1 MTSHAASESYAA
13 VDLGSNSFHMIV
25 ANYADGRLQVIDRLK
40 DMVRLASGLDTR
52 RNLSAESME
61 RAIQCLERF
70 GQRIGEI
77 PRVNVRAVG
86 TNALRQARNGRSFL
100 ADARKAL
107 GHPIEI
113 IAGREEARLIF
124 LGVAHT
130 IHHPTERR
138 LIVDI
143 GGGSTELIIGTGFHA
158 AHLESLYMGC
168 VSTSE
173 RFFPDGEISAKRMR
187 RALLFARQ
195 ELEGV
200 EATYRKVGWDAAIG
214 ASGTIIAISDSIA
227 EWGLGKG
234 AVTPE
239 GLEKLRDRLVAAGN
253 VSTLALNSV
262 SERRRPVFPGGVA
275 ILSAVFEALKIER
288 MTISDGALREGLLY
302 DLIGRAHDRDV
313 RNKTMSDLVERYGA
327 DAEQGRRVR
336 TTAMDLFRQARKS
349 WNLDSRTDGTLLKWA
364 AEVHEIGLSIA
375 HAQYHRHAAYV
386 LANSDLPGFS
396 REEQFNLAML
406 VRLHRR
412 RVALEELLQLSD
424 PDRQRIFRL
433 CILLRLAV
441 LLNRSR
447 TLAALPEITATA
459 EEALLE
465 LTFPQGWLDAHP
477 LTQTDL
483 ESEREFLAAAKF
495 ELRFA

>member
-1 MTSHAASESYAA
+1 

-52 RNLSAESME
+52 HNLNQDAVE

-86 TNALRQARNGRSFL
+86 TNALRQARNGRTFL
-100 ADARKAL
+100 AEARKAL

-143 GGGSTELIIGTGFHA
+143 GGGSTELIIGAGFHPS
-158 AHLESLYMGC
+158 HLESLYMGC

-173 RFFPDGEISAKRMR
+173 RFFADGEISAKRMR
-187 RALLFARQ
+187 RALLLARQ

-200 EATYRKVGWDAAIG
+200 EATYRKAGWDAAIG

-227 EWGLGKG
+227 ECGWGKG
-234 AVTPE
+234 EITAD
-239 GLEKLRDRLVAAGN
+239 GLEKLRDHLVAAGN
-253 VSTLALNSV
+253 VSALAFTSV

-275 ILSAVFEALKIER
+275 ILSAAFEALKIER

-313 RNKTMSDLVERYGA
+313 RNKTMADLVERYGA
-327 DAEQGRRVR
+327 DAEQGKRVR
-336 TTAMDLFRQARKS
+336 TTAMDLFRQVRKT
-349 WNLDSRTDGTLLKWA
+349 WNLDSRADGMLLKWA

-375 HAQYHRHAAYV
+375 HAQYHRHAAYL

-396 REEQFNLAML
+396 REEQFSLAML

-412 RVALEELLQLSD
+412 RLALEELQQLSD
-424 PDRQRIFRL
+424 PDRPRIFRL
-433 CILLRLAV
+433 CVLLRLAV

-447 TLAALPEITATA
+447 SAALPEIGAAAADTALDLA
-459 EEALLE
+459 
-465 LTFPQGWLDAHP
+465 FPQGWLDDHP

-495 ELRFA
+495 ELKFA

>member
-1 MTSHAASESYAA
+1 MTTQNDTFAA

-25 ANYADGRLQVIDRLK
+25 ANYVDGRLQVIDRLK

-52 RNLSAESME
+52 RNLNAESSE

-70 GQRIGEI
+70 GQRIREI
-77 PRVNVRAVG
+77 PKGNVRAVG
-86 TNALRQARNGRSFL
+86 TNTLRQARNGRAFL
-100 ADARKAL
+100 AEARKAL
-107 GHPIEI
+107 GHPIQI

-130 IHHPTERR
+130 IYHETEQR
-138 LIVDI
+138 LVVDI
-143 GGGSTELIIGTGFHA
+143 GGGSTELIIGTGFHP

-173 RFFPDGEISAKRMR
+173 RFFADGEISAKRMR

-200 EATYRKVGWDAAIG
+200 EATYRRVGWDAAIG

-227 EWGLGKG
+227 ECGWGKG
-234 AVTPE
+234 AITAE
-239 GLEKLRDRLVAAGN
+239 DLEKLRDRLVAAGN
-253 VSTLALNSV
+253 MSALALASI
-262 SERRRPVFPGGVA
+262 SERRLPVFAGGVA
-275 ILSAVFEALKIER
+275 ILSAVFEALKIDR
-288 MTISDGALREGLLY
+288 MAISDGALREGLLY

-313 RNKTMSDLVERYGA
+313 RNKTMSDLAERYGA
-327 DAEQGRRVR
+327 DPEQAKRVR
-336 TTAMDLFRQARKS
+336 AMAMDLFRQVRKS

-375 HAQYHRHAAYV
+375 HAQYHRHAAYL

-412 RVALEELLQLSD
+412 RLALEELQQLAD
-424 PDRQRIFRL
+424 PDRPAIFQL
-433 CILLRLAV
+433 CLLLRLAV

-447 TLAALPEITATA
+447 SLAALPDITAVA
-459 EEALLE
+459 GEAALDLA
-465 LTFPQGWLDAHP
+465 FPKGWLADHP

-483 ESEREFLAAAKF
+483 ESEREFLADAKF
-495 ELRFA
+495 DLRYA

>member
-40 DMVRLASGLDTR
+40 DMVRLASGLDSR
-52 RNLSAESME
+52 HNLNPDAVE

-86 TNALRQARNGRSFL
+86 TNALRQARNGRTFL
-100 ADARKAL
+100 AEARKAL

-143 GGGSTELIIGTGFHA
+143 GGGSTELIIGAGFHPS
-158 AHLESLYMGC
+158 HLESLYMGC

-173 RFFPDGEISAKRMR
+173 RFFSDGEISAKRMR

-200 EATYRKVGWDAAIG
+200 EATYRKAGWDAAIG

-227 EWGLGKG
+227 ECGWGKG
-234 AVTPE
+234 EITVD
-239 GLEKLRDRLVAAGN
+239 GLEKLRDHLVSAGN
-253 VSTLALNSV
+253 VSALAFTSV

-275 ILSAVFEALKIER
+275 ILSAAFEALKIER

-313 RNKTMSDLVERYGA
+313 RNKTITDLVERYGA
-327 DAEQGRRVR
+327 DAEQGKRVR
-336 TTAMDLFRQARKS
+336 TTAMDLFRQVRKA
-349 WNLDSRTDGTLLKWA
+349 WTLDSRADGMLLKWA
-364 AEVHEIGLSIA
+364 ADAHEIGLSIA
-375 HAQYHRHAAYV
+375 HAQYHRHAAYL

-396 REEQFNLAML
+396 REEQFSLAML

-412 RVALEELLQLSD
+412 RLALEELQQLSD
-424 PDRQRIFRL
+424 PDRPRIFRL
-433 CILLRLAV
+433 CVLLRLAV

-447 TLAALPEITATA
+447 SAALPEIGAAAADTALDLA
-459 EEALLE
+459 
-465 LTFPQGWLDAHP
+465 FPQGWLDDHP

-495 ELRFA
+495 ELKFA

>member
-1 MTSHAASESYAA
+1 MTSHAASESFAA

-25 ANYADGRLQVIDRLK
+25 ASYADGRLQVVDRLK

-52 RNLSAESME
+52 RNLNPESMQ

-77 PRVNVRAVG
+77 PKVNVRAVG

-143 GGGSTELIIGTGFHA
+143 GGGSTELIIGSGFHA
-158 AHLESLYMGC
+158 THLESLYMGC

-173 RFFPDGEISAKRMR
+173 RFFADGEISQKRMR

-200 EATYRKVGWDAAIG
+200 EATYRKVGWEAAIG
-214 ASGTIIAISDSIA
+214 ASGTIIAIAEAIA
-227 EWGLGKG
+227 ECGWGKG
-234 AVTPE
+234 EITVE

-253 VSTLALNSV
+253 VSALALNSV

-275 ILSAVFEALKIER
+275 ILSAAFEALKVDR

-313 RNKTMSDLVERYGA
+313 RNKTMADLAERYGA
-327 DAEQGRRVR
+327 DAEQAKRVR
-336 TTAMDLFRQARKS
+336 ATAMDLFRQVRKP
-349 WNLDSRTDGTLLKWA
+349 WNLDTRSDGTLLKWA

-396 REEQFNLAML
+396 REEQFSLAML

-412 RVALEELLQLSD
+412 RLAIEELQQLSEQER
-424 PDRQRIFRL
+424 PGIFQL
-433 CILLRLAV
+433 CVLLRLAV

-447 TLAALPEITATA
+447 SPAALPEIAATA
-459 EEALLE
+459 GEDSLDLA
-465 LTFPQGWLDAHP
+465 FPADWFTDHP

-483 ESEREFLAAAKF
+483 ESEREFLADAKF
-495 ELRFA
+495 DLKYA

>member
-1 MTSHAASESYAA
+1 MTAHAGSESFAA

-25 ANYADGRLQVIDRLK
+25 ANYSDGRLQVIDRLK

-52 RNLSAESME
+52 HNLNQESME

-70 GQRIGEI
+70 GQRISEI
-77 PRVNVRAVG
+77 PRTNVRAVG

-130 IHHPTERR
+130 IYHETEKR
-138 LIVDI
+138 LVVDI
-143 GGGSTELIIGTGFHA
+143 GGGSTELILGAGFHPT
-158 AHLESLYMGC
+158 HLESLYMGC

-173 RFFPDGEISAKRMR
+173 RFFADGEISAKRMR

-214 ASGTIIAISDSIA
+214 ASGTIIAISDSIT
-227 EWGLGKG
+227 ECGWGKG
-234 AVTPE
+234 VITPE
-239 GLEKLRDRLVAAGN
+239 DLEKLRERLVAAGD
-253 VSTLALNSV
+253 VSALGLASI
-262 SERRRPVFPGGVA
+262 SERRRPVFAGGVA
-275 ILSAVFEALKIER
+275 ILSAAFEALKIER
-288 MTISDGALREGLLY
+288 MTVSDGALREGLLY

-313 RNKTMSDLVERYGA
+313 RNKTMADLAERYGA
-327 DAEQGRRVR
+327 DTEQAKRVR
-336 TTAMDLFRQARKS
+336 TTATDLFRQVRKAWGMDAR
-349 WNLDSRTDGTLLKWA
+349 LDGTLLKWA

-375 HAQYHRHAAYV
+375 HAQYHRHAAYL

-396 REEQFNLAML
+396 REDQFNLATL

-412 RVALEELLQLSD
+412 RLPLEELQQL
-424 PDRQRIFRL
+424 PDHDRPRLFRL
-433 CILLRLAV
+433 CVLLRLAV

-447 TLAALPEITATA
+447 SAALPEIGATA
-459 EEALLE
+459 ADAVLVLA
-465 LTFPQGWLDAHP
+465 FPRGWLDDHP

-495 ELRFA
+495 ELKFA